1 MPEGVTASD
10 PATSQ
15 RSPHV
20 WPHSPLG
27 WWALALTVFIFPV
40 AWVLM
45 THAIP
50 WPILDTWVAP
60 VLLTTLIDAAAAT
73 GLLAAL
79 RARERSI
86 LVIAALVITIPL
98 ALFATVFLGLH
109 VVAPD

>member
-10 PATSQ
+10 AAHSHRGPQ
-15 RSPHV
+15 F
-20 WPHSPLG
+20 WPQSALG
-27 WWALALTVFIFPV
+27 WWASALTVAIFPV

-45 THAIP
+45 SHAIP

-73 GLLAAL
+73 GLLAVL

-86 LVIAALVITIPL
+86 LVIATLVIAVPL

-109 VVAPD
+109 VVAPE